1 MYELWLFLHVLS
13 AIVAFGAFFAA
24 PAVTREAGDGAEDAR
39 RGFAKV
45 AIYVQAPALALL
57 LFSGIMRAYEMES
70 PAREI
75 FAETWVSIAFT
86 VWTVMAVVLFFLIRA
101 QRRGSSAV
109 QSLQGAMHLL
119 LVVALFAMIW
129 QPGAPG

>member
-1 MYELWLFLHVLS
+1 MYELWLFLHVLA
-13 AIVAFGAFFAA
+13 AIVAFGAFFAT
-24 PAVTREAGDGAEDAR
+24 PTVTREADGAGA
-39 RGFAKV
+39 GFAKV
-45 AIYVQAPALALL
+45 ATYVQAPALALL

-86 VWTVMAVVLFFLIRA
+86 VWTVMAVVLFFLVRA

-109 QSLQGAMHLL
+109 QPLQGVMHLL
-119 LVVALFAMIW
+119 LVVALFSMIW